1 MSRQTSSS
9 TGIVRSPRM
18 IPPTPSVSAIVWRSP
33 KRLGTSKSITVDG
46 R

>member
-18 IPPTPSVSAIVWRSP
+18 IPPTPSVSPIVWRSP
-33 KRLGTSKSITVDG
+33 NRLGTSKSMTVEG